1 MAVMKDSVNGWNQ
14 NTAVSAALNS
24 LSMQAFQF
32 KTPGNIIFK
41 AGSAGDPDTYR
52 SLNING
58 NVLLVSDPIL
68 SKLGITE
75 KVGQAIREAGSKVIL
90 FDQVEPEPKASS
102 VRRLVEFA
110 SSENVNH
117 VVGLGGGS
125 PMDVAK
131 IAALMIPSP
140 QTVES
145 MYGVGNARGKRLPLV
160 LIPTTAGTGSEG
172 TPVAVVTGDDGEKSP
187 IVGPQFI
194 CDSVILDAVLTLGL
208 PSGVTAATGAD
219 AMVHAIEAY
228 TSAVRKN
235 PVSDQL
241 ALQALQLL
249 YGNISRVVERGEDLE
264 AREKML
270 LGSMMAGLAFANASV
285 GAVHA
290 LAYPLGTQFHLSHGE
305 SNAIV
310 LVPVMRFNM
319 NAAKPLYAEISRSV
333 LTGSDTLDEDDAAAL
348 LINKLAELIP
358 GIGLR
363 DRLSQYGI
371 KEKDLD
377 SLTEGCLKQ
386 ERLLSYNIRPMNQE
400 DIFSTFQS
408 VLN

>member
-1 MAVMKDSVNGWNQ
+1 
-14 NTAVSAALNS
+14 
-24 LSMQAFQF
+24 MQAFQF
-32 KTPGNIIFK
+32 KTPGTTIFR
-41 AGSAGDPDTYR
+41 AGSTGDPDTYR
-52 SLNING
+52 SLNINAT
-58 NVLLVSDPIL
+58 VLLVSDPTL
-68 SKLGITE
+68 TKLGITE
-75 KVGQAIREAGSKVIL
+75 TVMQALRTHGSRVVL
-90 FDQVEPEPKASS
+90 FDQVEPEPKASL
-102 VRRLVEFA
+102 VRKLVEFA
-110 SSENVNH
+110 KSENVNQ

-145 MYGVGNARGKRLPLV
+145 MYGVGNAKGVRLPLV

-194 CDSVILDAVLTLGL
+194 CDSVILDAELTLGL
-208 PSGVTAATGAD
+208 PPGVTAATGAD

-235 PVSDQL
+235 PVSDKL

-249 YGNISRVVERGEDLE
+249 HGQITRVVEHGSDLE
-264 AREKML
+264 ARGKML

-305 SNAIV
+305 SNAVV
-310 LVPVMRFNM
+310 LVPVMRFNLP
-319 NAAKPLYAEISRSV
+319 AAVPLYAEISRCL
-333 LTGSDTLDEDDAAAL
+333 LTGSDPQNDETAAAQ
-348 LINKLAELIP
+348 LIDELAQLIP

-363 DRLSQYGI
+363 DKLSSYGI
-371 KEKDLD
+371 TENDLD
-377 SLTEGCLKQ
+377 SLSDGALKQ
-386 ERLLSYNIRPMNQE
+386 DRLLSYNIRSMKRE
-400 DIFSTFQS
+400 EIHSVFQS
-408 VLN
+408 VLK

>member
-1 MAVMKDSVNGWNQ
+1 MKGSPNGWKQ
-14 NTAVSAALNS
+14 NIAALAALNS
-24 LSMQAFQF
+24 MNMQSFQF
-32 KTPGNIIFK
+32 KTPGTIIFK
-41 AGSAGDPDTYR
+41 AGSAANPDTYR
-52 SLNING
+52 SLDISG
-58 NVLLVSDPIL
+58 NVLLVSDPTL
-68 SKLGITE
+68 TKLGIAE
-75 KVGQAIREAGSKVIL
+75 KVRQAITECGSRVIL
-90 FDQVEPEPKASS
+90 FDQVEPEPKVSS
-102 VRRLVEFA
+102 VRKLVEYA
-110 SSENVNH
+110 SSKKVSH

-140 QTVES
+140 QAVES
-145 MYGVGNARGKRLPLV
+145 MYGVGNAKGTRLPLV

-187 IVGPQFI
+187 IVGPQCI
-194 CDSVILDAVLTLGL
+194 CDSVILDAELTLGL
-208 PSGVTAATGAD
+208 PPGVTAATGAD

-241 ALQALQLL
+241 AIRALQLL
-249 YGNISRVVERGEDLE
+249 HANITRVVEHGKDLE
-264 AREKML
+264 ARGKML

-305 SNAIV
+305 SNAVV
-310 LVPVMRFNM
+310 LVPVMRFNLPV
-319 NAAKPLYAEISRSV
+319 ATPLYAEISRAI
-333 LTGSDTLDEDDAAAL
+333 LTGSDAQNDAAAATQ
-348 LINKLAELIP
+348 LIDELAQLIP

-371 KEKDLD
+371 AEKDLV
-377 SLTEGCLKQ
+377 SLTEGCLNQ
-386 ERLLSYNIRPMNQE
+386 DRLLSYNIRSMNRE
-400 DIFSTFQS
+400 EILSSFHS